1 MSKWY
6 TVNDDHGMVTLSGVV
21 ILVTGRIKEK
31 LDEDAEKMI
40 Q

>member
-1 MSKWY
+1 MVINEHHSL
-6 TVNDDHGMVTLSGVV
+6 VTLDGVV

-31 LDEDAEKMI
+31 LVEDAENMR